1 MRCDAHIRVV
11 SLFVYLYV
19 CFLITKTRVLMNAKL
34 VLIIK
39 QLALLTLALFIVSCA
54 ENGATDKSFQMAT
67 RAERAMAV
75 ETTALS
81 NVPPVTEKLAT
92 QPVDKKK
99 IIRDGRL
106 GLKVADLEKT
116 KAGID
121 TLVTVFGG
129 YYANESLD
137 NSDYESSYQLKIR
150 IPSVSLDQFIL
161 KIETGKGQITY
172 KEVDAR
178 DVTAEFID
186 FETRLANKRSYLKRY
201 NDLLKQAT
209 SVKDILEIEEK
220 TRIIEE
226 EIESSTGRLNYLSD
240 LVAFSTLDLRITK
253 VKEFRFTPGNSDKFT
268 ERLKQSLSN
277 GWNVWINFLLL
288 LVKLW
293 PFWVMVGI
301 FIPVWKRFKR
311 RVKSVD

>member
-1 MRCDAHIRVV
+1 M
-11 SLFVYLYV
+11 
-19 CFLITKTRVLMNAKL
+19 MNAKL
-34 VLIIK
+34 VLTIK
-39 QLALLTLALFIVSCA
+39 QTALLTFALFVVSCT
-54 ENGATDKSFQMAT
+54 EKGTNDKSLLMAT
-67 RAERAMAV
+67 RAESDRTV
-75 ETTALS
+75 ETRSPGNA
-81 NVPPVTEKLAT
+81 PPATEKLAN
-92 QPVDKKK
+92 QSVDKKK

-106 GLKVADLEKT
+106 GLKVTDLERT
-116 KAGID
+116 KGGID
-121 TLVTVFGG
+121 SLVNLFGG

-150 IPSVSLDQFIL
+150 VPSASLDLLIL
-161 KIETGKGQITY
+161 KIENGNGQVTF
-172 KEVDAR
+172 KEIDAR
-178 DVTAEFID
+178 DVTADFID
-186 FETRLANKRSYLKRY
+186 LETRLSNKRSYLKRY
-201 NDLLKQAT
+201 NDLLKQAS
-209 SVKDILEIEEK
+209 SVKDILEMEGK

-277 GWNVWINFLLL
+277 GWNVWIDFLLL

>member
-1 MRCDAHIRVV
+1 
-11 SLFVYLYV
+11 
-19 CFLITKTRVLMNAKL
+19 MNAKL

-106 GLKVADLEKT
+106 GLKVSDLEKT

-201 NDLLKQAT
+201 NDLLKQAK

-226 EIESSTGRLNYLSD
+226 EIESSEGRLNYLKD

-253 VKEFRFTPGNSDKFT
+253 VKEFRFTPKSRDQFT
-268 ERLKQSLSN
+268 ERFKQSLSN
-277 GWNVWINFLLL
+277 GWNGFIDFLLL
-288 LVKLW
+288 LIRLW
-293 PFWVMVGI
+293 PFWILVATMI
-301 FIPVWKRFKR
+301 QIWKRFKR
-311 RVKSVD
+311 KV

>member
-1 MRCDAHIRVV
+1 
-11 SLFVYLYV
+11 
-19 CFLITKTRVLMNAKL
+19 MNAKL

-81 NVPPVTEKLAT
+81 NVPPVTEKLAN

-116 KAGID
+116 KVGID

-201 NDLLKQAT
+201 NDLLKQAK

-226 EIESSTGRLNYLSD
+226 EIESSEGRLNYLKD

-253 VKEFRFTPGNSDKFT
+253 VKEFRFTPKSRDLFT
-268 ERLKQSLSN
+268 ERFKQTLSN
-277 GWNVWINFLLL
+277 GWNGFIDFLLL
-288 LVKLW
+288 LIRLW
-293 PFWVMVGI
+293 PFWILVATMI
-301 FIPVWKRFKR
+301 QIWKRFKR
-311 RVKSVD
+311 KV

>member
-1 MRCDAHIRVV
+1 
-11 SLFVYLYV
+11 
-19 CFLITKTRVLMNAKL
+19 MNAKL

-201 NDLLKQAT
+201 NDLLKQAK

-226 EIESSTGRLNYLSD
+226 EIESSEGRLNYLKD

-253 VKEFRFTPGNSDKFT
+253 VKEFRFTPKSRDQFT
-268 ERLKQSLSN
+268 ERFKQSLSN
-277 GWNVWINFLLL
+277 GWNGFIDFLLL
-288 LVKLW
+288 LIRLW
-293 PFWVMVGI
+293 PFWILVATMI
-301 FIPVWKRFKR
+301 LIWKRFKR
-311 RVKSVD
+311 KV

>member
-1 MRCDAHIRVV
+1 
-11 SLFVYLYV
+11 
-19 CFLITKTRVLMNAKL
+19 MNAKL

-81 NVPPVTEKLAT
+81 NVPPVTEKLAN

-116 KAGID
+116 KVGID

-201 NDLLKQAT
+201 NDLLKQAK

-226 EIESSTGRLNYLSD
+226 EIESSEGRLNYLKD

-253 VKEFRFTPGNSDKFT
+253 VKEFRFTPKSRDQFT
-268 ERLKQSLSN
+268 ERFKQTLSN
-277 GWNVWINFLLL
+277 GWNGFIDFLLL
-288 LVKLW
+288 LIRLW
-293 PFWVMVGI
+293 PFWILVATMI
-301 FIPVWKRFKR
+301 LIWKRFKR
-311 RVKSVD
+311 KV

>member
-1 MRCDAHIRVV
+1 
-11 SLFVYLYV
+11 
-19 CFLITKTRVLMNAKL
+19 MNAKL

-81 NVPPVTEKLAT
+81 NVPPVTEKLAN

-116 KAGID
+116 KVGID

-201 NDLLKQAT
+201 NDLLKQAK

-226 EIESSTGRLNYLSD
+226 EIESSEGRLNYLKD

-253 VKEFRFTPGNSDKFT
+253 VKEFRFTPKSRDQFT
-268 ERLKQSLSN
+268 ERFKQSLSN
-277 GWNVWINFLLL
+277 GWNGFIDFLLL
-288 LVKLW
+288 LIRLW
-293 PFWVMVGI
+293 PFWILVATMI
-301 FIPVWKRFKR
+301 LIWKRFKR
-311 RVKSVD
+311 KV

>member
-1 MRCDAHIRVV
+1 
-11 SLFVYLYV
+11 
-19 CFLITKTRVLMNAKL
+19 MNAKL

-106 GLKVADLEKT
+106 GLKVSDLEKT

-201 NDLLKQAT
+201 NDLLKQAK

-226 EIESSTGRLNYLSD
+226 EIESSEGRLNYLKD

-253 VKEFRFTPGNSDKFT
+253 VKEFRFTPKSRDQFT
-268 ERLKQSLSN
+268 ERFKQSLSN
-277 GWNVWINFLLL
+277 GWNGFIDFLLL
-288 LVKLW
+288 LIRLW
-293 PFWVMVGI
+293 PFWILVATMI
-301 FIPVWKRFKR
+301 LIWKRFKR
-311 RVKSVD
+311 KV

>member
-1 MRCDAHIRVV
+1 
-11 SLFVYLYV
+11 
-19 CFLITKTRVLMNAKL
+19 MNAKL

-201 NDLLKQAT
+201 NDLLKQAK

-226 EIESSTGRLNYLSD
+226 EIESSEGRLNYLKD

-253 VKEFRFTPGNSDKFT
+253 VKEFRFTPKSRDQFT
-268 ERLKQSLSN
+268 ERFKQSLSN
-277 GWNVWINFLLL
+277 GWNGFIDFLLL
-288 LVKLW
+288 LIRLW
-293 PFWVMVGI
+293 PFWILVATMI
-301 FIPVWKRFKR
+301 QIWKRFKR
-311 RVKSVD
+311 KV